1 MEKKYMALIALAIN
15 LIGGILV
22 LVSTMSFEMLIKLH
36 DIVNIVA
43 LLVILVGIVLYLKKM
58 NIVSAVISAISGIVI
73 FLASNG
79 NVRTVCAI
87 ALLASCFILYK
98 NYRDLLKTVNRDE
111 INALGKKIS
120 KVVSSSMVMDKENVV
135 CEKCGKSY
143 SNEINFCPDCGTP
156 KSNKRN
162 KNICSSCGIE
172 VDEKIKFCPSCGQK
186 IGE

>member
-15 LIGGILV
+15 LVGGILV
-22 LVSTMSFEMLIKLH
+22 LVSTMSFEMVIKLH

-43 LLVILVGIVLYLKKM
+43 ILVIAVGVILYLQKM
-58 NIVSAVISAISGIVI
+58 NIVSSAISALAGIVI
-73 FLASNG
+73 FLSTNG
-79 NVRTVCAI
+79 NVRTICAI

-120 KVVSSSMVMDKENVV
+120 KVVSSSMVMDKENVI

-143 SNEINFCPDCGTP
+143 SNEVNFCPDCGTP
-156 KSNKRN
+156 KSNQKL
-162 KNICSSCGIE
+162 KKICSSCGIE
-172 VDEKIKFCPSCGQK
+172 VDGKTKFCPSCGQK